1 MGYES
6 RVIIAR
12 KSSISSKWV
21 EVIAELKLSKMEG
34 SFLDLFD
41 KEYKGEFYDFYAHN
55 DTLVKEDC
63 YGKPLTYAT
72 FNNVYKYCLDNA
84 CRQNYRRLNMLLAL
98 LGTIRTGWAGCEKEF
113 IIIHYGY

>member
-12 KSSISSKWV
+12 KNALFKGFA
-21 EVIAELKLSKMEG
+21 EDIAELNLCGMEG
-34 SFLDLFD
+34 DFIDLFD
-41 KEYKGEFYDFYAHN
+41 KEYTGRFYDFYAG
-55 DTLVKEDC
+55 DTEVKEDR

-72 FNNVYKYCLDNA
+72 FNKVYKYCLNNA
-84 CRQNYRRLNMLLAL
+84 HEQNYRRLDMLLAVL
-98 LGTIRTGWAGCEKEF
+98 NTIRTGWADECNEF